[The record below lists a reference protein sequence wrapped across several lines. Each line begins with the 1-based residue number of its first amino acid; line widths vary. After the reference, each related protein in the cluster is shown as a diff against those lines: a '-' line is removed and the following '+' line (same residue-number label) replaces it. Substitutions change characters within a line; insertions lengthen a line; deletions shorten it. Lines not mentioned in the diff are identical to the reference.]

1 VESEMTEEEFKA
13 LLKVQGNE
21 MKLVVEPETVWTV
34 QLVTADGTVSMERW
48 ASSHDKEMALEILAN
63 KYFKGEDADIK

>member
-1 VESEMTEEEFKA
+1 MTEEEFKA

-34 QLVTADGTVSMERW
+34 QLVTADGTASMERW

>member
-1 VESEMTEEEFKA
+1 MTEEEFKA

-34 QLVTADGTVSMERW
+34 QLMTADGTASMKHW
-48 ASSHDKEMALEILAN
+48 ASSHNKEMALEILAN